1 MIHLVLQYNK
11 RGSIA
16 TDGRT
21 HTATEAFLLLRTS
34 LIPELFPAQ
43 YKILLLRA
51 RHKLMGAFDP
61 LRHALQ

>member
-1 MIHLVLQYNK
+1 MIYLVLQYNK

-16 TDGRT
+16 TDGST
-21 HTATEAFLLLRTS
+21 HIAIEAFLQLRTP
-34 LIPELFPAQ
+34 LTPELFPAQ
-43 YKILLLRA
+43 YKIILLRA